1 MSVARRH
8 ALRLMA
14 GTAVTAALALA
25 APGIAAAPKRPNV
38 VVILVDD
45 MGFSDIGCFGS
56 EIPTPHL
63 DKLAA
68 GGIRFTQFYNN
79 ARCSPS
85 RASLITGAY
94 PHQAGL
100 GHLEPAVVPESMGI
114 KGKLLDRVVTFGEV
128 MSPAGYHTAVAGKWH
143 MGIPRDTGPWQR
155 GFDRSF
161 VSPQG
166 ELYYRNQ
173 PQPLAQTV
181 FIDGREVPASSEEV
195 GSGDWYSSDLF
206 VQWGIKFAEEA
217 RAKGK
222 PFLLYL
228 PFVAVHFP
236 VMAPP
241 EDVAKFRG
249 KYLAGW
255 DSIRAARLVKQ
266 RAIGLLGKEVQLP
279 PREPNTYNWTKLSRE
294 EQDRFDGMMA
304 TYAANVARMD
314 KAVGDLVA
322 HLKVTGEYDNT
333 LILFMADNGGT
344 AESGPDGRSGGT
356 GPLGGPN
363 SNIFVG
369 MEWATLSNTPF
380 RLFKHHSHEGG
391 IATPLIAHWPA
402 GIAQA
407 QRGSI
412 NRTPGHLV
420 DIMATVIDATEA
432 RYPTQFNG
440 KPIVPLQGI
449 SLAPAFRGAAITRGK
464 PIFIEHEGNRAVRD
478 DRWKLVA
485 RFERPWELYNM
496 DVDRSEMIDLAE
508 VQPERVRRMAAQYDA
523 WAKASFVDPWQERFD
538 VHYRNPRQ
546 NWGGGGKERPRLPD
560 AIDTMT
566 DELRA
571 VLARPTN

>member
-181 FIDGREVPASSEEV
+181 FIDGREVLATSEEV
-195 GSGDWYSSDLF
+195 GTGDWYSSDLF
-206 VQWGIKFAEEA
+206 VQWGMKFAEEA

-266 RAIGLLGKEVQLP
+266 RAIGLLGNEVQLP

-322 HLKVTGEYDNT
+322 HLKATGEYDNT

-356 GPLGGPN
+356 GPLGGPT

-440 KPIVPLQGI
+440 KPIVPLQGV
-449 SLAPAFRGAAITRGK
+449 SLAPAFRGAAIARGK

-478 DRWKLVA
+478 GRWKLVA

-566 DELRA
+566 EELRA